1 MVAAHDDE
9 PTGAMWH
16 RAGSMRPNVTSSRY
30 VRAALS
36 ARRLR
41 GLLDELALDRDLYL
55 LTDHDPAVQDRVET
69 QPEFLPVDLRRGAV
83 GDPVA
88 HHPLVVELPVP
99 GHVQLHRASVS
110 LDGQVTGQREPVRP
124 GRLDACALE
133 RDHRVL
139 LYLEKV
145 RRAEVVVPYAVVGPD
160 AGRGDG
166 RLDRGGLR
174 VRGV

>member
-1 MVAAHDDE
+1 
-9 PTGAMWH
+9 
-16 RAGSMRPNVTSSRY
+16 MRPSVTSSRY

-99 GHVQLHRASVS
+99 GHVQPHRASVS
-110 LDGQVTGQREPVRP
+110 LDGQCTGQCEPVRP
-124 GRLDACALE
+124 AGSTL
-133 RDHRVL
+133 VL
-139 LYLEKV
+139 LNGTTGY
-145 RRAEVVVPYAVVGPD
+145 
-160 AGRGDG
+160 
-166 RLDRGGLR
+166 
-174 VRGV
+174 